1 MKVLRTVLFA
11 LGLLLVVSAAHAQS
25 AAVSANIPFDFIV
38 GKQVYPAGNYL
49 LRPWGTDHGNLLI
62 QNRDESRDSMVFTE
76 DCTKLG
82 EAEKTV
88 LIFHRYGD
96 QYFLEQVWIEANTIG
111 LQFPKSKI
119 ETQLVGKNHQDREEV
134 NVAANVA
141 AQRTH

>member
-1 MKVLRTVLFA
+1 MKVLRSVVFA

-49 LRPWGTDHGNLLI
+49 LRPWGTVHGDILI
-62 QNRDESRDSMVFTE
+62 QNRDESRDSRVLTE

-96 QYFLEQVWIEANTIG
+96 QYFLEQVWLEGNTIG
-111 LQFPKSKI
+111 RQFLKSNI
-119 ETQLVGKNHQDREEV
+119 EAQLANNHTGPEV
-134 NVAANVA
+134 EMFTPAA
-141 AQRTH
+141 AQ

>member
-1 MKVLRTVLFA
+1 MKVLRSVVFA

-25 AAVSANIPFDFIV
+25 ATVSANIPFDFTV

-49 LRPWGTDHGNLLI
+49 LRPWGTVHGDILI
-62 QNRDESRDSMVFTE
+62 QNRDESRDSRVLTE

-96 QYFLEQVWIEANTIG
+96 QYFLEQVWIEGNTIG
-111 LQFPKSKI
+111 RQFLKRNI
-119 ETQLVGKNHQDREEV
+119 EAQLANNHTGPEV
-134 NVAANVA
+134 EMFTPAA
-141 AQRTH
+141 AQ

>member
-1 MKVLRTVLFA
+1 MLRTVLFA

-38 GKQVYPAGNYL
+38 GKQAYPAGNYL
-49 LRPWGTDHGNLLI
+49 LRPWGTVHGDILI
-62 QNRDESRDSMVFTE
+62 HNRDESRDGTVLTE
-76 DCTKLG
+76 ACEKVG

-111 LQFPKSKI
+111 LQVPKSKI

-141 AQRTH
+141 SPRTH